1 MFKPDNPNVVLVG
14 CGDNGLLRT
23 TSISD
28 NPVKWSQR
36 RLATSQWYQDGSGN
50 TLNQFIYHLA
60 FHPQNANTVIA
71 SAGTRNVRPN
81 DVGQGGLLKSN
92 LAGAGGPEDWEIIAG
107 GPSVVGGGTFAGLPD
122 AMIQAFVF
130 DVKDDRLG
138 VFVAARNRGIYY
150 ARINTNGTLDPA
162 FNSGE
167 FVQITDPELTNLI
180 PSSVGRHHNYS
191 RLVFDPDVSTNH
203 LYVARHWPG
212 GGVFRLEL
220 KNDRTNFDPADCIE
234 RVDEV
239 IRGRYTGGTEPTDF
253 TGDKNVATD
262 VINLL
267 VTSTHVWAGVT
278 SGHLP
283 TTKDSPGEN
292 YTGGLIRWT
301 KPTPPTPNNPNIWV
315 IGGENKL
322 PPSDPTSMTMAIG
335 GLAQDPI
342 SSNIIAVT
350 YRFSLRENNSA
361 DSDNS
366 KLKGED
372 NYKLMSLWEITQNG
386 QQLQVT
392 RLSNSFTQHQW
403 PDAGTMAF
411 FPNTPDKIIMPTH
424 GNGVWIGTY
433 AGPPRK
439 VAMPAESAQRDPRLP
454 ERFAL
459 HHNYP
464 NPFNPTTIIKYD
476 LPETEEISIAI
487 FDVIGRKVRTLVN
500 EQQEAG
506 YHAVTW
512 DGKNDEGAFAGSGL
526 YFCRMHANNLTFVRK
541 LTLLR

>member
-23 TSISD
+23 TNIND

-60 FHPQNANTVIA
+60 FHPQNASTVIA

-92 LAGAGGPEDWEIIAG
+92 LAGAGVPEDWEIIAG
-107 GPSVVGGGTFAGLPD
+107 GPSAAGDNTFAGLPD

-130 DVKDDRLG
+130 DVKDDRRG
-138 VFVAARNRGIYY
+138 VLVAARNRGIYY

-220 KNDRTNFDPADCIE
+220 NNNRAIFDPADCIE

-239 IRGRYTGGTEPTDF
+239 INGRYTGSSDPGSEVSNS
-253 TGDKNVATD
+253 NVASE

-267 VTSTHVWAGVT
+267 ITSTHILAGVT
-278 SGHLP
+278 CGHQMDDA
-283 TTKDSPGEN
+283 TGKN
-292 YTGGLIRWT
+292 YSGGLIRWAKMKMLVST
-301 KPTPPTPNNPNIWV
+301 SGRLV
-315 IGGENKL
+315 VLEEFQAKL
-322 PPSDPTSMTMAIG
+322 SL
-335 GLAQDPI
+335 LA
-342 SSNIIAVT
+342 V
-350 YRFSLRENNSA
+350 
-361 DSDNS
+361 
-366 KLKGED
+366 
-372 NYKLMSLWEITQNG
+372 
-386 QQLQVT
+386 
-392 RLSNSFTQHQW
+392 W
-403 PDAGTMAF
+403 PRI
-411 FPNTPDKIIMPTH
+411 P
-424 GNGVWIGTY
+424 
-433 AGPPRK
+433 
-439 VAMPAESAQRDPRLP
+439 
-454 ERFAL
+454 
-459 HHNYP
+459 
-464 NPFNPTTIIKYD
+464 
-476 LPETEEISIAI
+476 
-487 FDVIGRKVRTLVN
+487 
-500 EQQEAG
+500 
-506 YHAVTW
+506 
-512 DGKNDEGAFAGSGL
+512 
-526 YFCRMHANNLTFVRK
+526 
-541 LTLLR
+541 